1 MTTIMIIKTLL
12 SMSHGAINTD
22 SSKPLAVVSSVFDI
36 LVLVVSVVTAV
47 KN

>member
-22 SSKPLAVVSSVFDI
+22 SSKPVVSSVFDI